1 LGRTVWTIFM
11 LSSKNGFFVGGDK
24 FCCVFCWI

>member
-1 LGRTVWTIFM
+1 M